1 MSSIPNEVL
10 STLCNDAYKY
20 RGKFSHEALQLLF
33 YSQTLSSAQLL
44 SIFTEVDKTQPTLLY
59 WCALLINSTLF
70 TEIYPESTLNNFLYI
85 KKIQSFNPYYFQ
97 KFIESFN
104 PVLLKSICMS
114 QHELLYSWAEG
125 LKDLINYPG
134 LKCCIQYLKF
144 RLKADLFLRLE
155 FVVNEEDLNLVLS
168 LLQDFEKLYSVFKDF
183 LKFFDKVFRF
193 ILKLVRKSL
202 NDLTKKSICVNIINV
217 LGKYQDGFGKRNLKV
232 FENIEKKLGCGRMVK
247 MNEIQIVNDVQ
258 ICPGF
263 DARSI
268 RLEQYPVYQM
278 EYKNFGVRVFKGFTE
293 GQVRIAAKEYTIYN
307 SEFDFRSV
315 NEEIRVLTFLNQN
328 SQVFTTFP
336 KLYQVLNF
344 QNRIILYMEDAGSNL
359 MDVMTEYRRKG
370 QLIDPNTIEVWMV
383 QLIESLSWLSNCRI
397 FHRNI
402 KPHNIL
408 LSSDSKIKLIDFRFS
423 TECDTIES
431 SMLATVLN
439 PIQGPEG
446 YLAPELVEA
455 ISNGETV
462 AKYKIGKA
470 DIYSLGLSLLQ
481 IFTLEKITGLNL
493 PGNYSSILQKINKI
507 KANDWVKNLL
517 SKMLL
522 EDRKE
527 RLSFCKCLELIPY
540 GTNTSHF

>member
-1 MSSIPNEVL
+1 
-10 STLCNDAYKY
+10 
-20 RGKFSHEALQLLF
+20 
-33 YSQTLSSAQLL
+33 
-44 SIFTEVDKTQPTLLY
+44 
-59 WCALLINSTLF
+59 
-70 TEIYPESTLNNFLYI
+70 
-85 KKIQSFNPYYFQ
+85 
-97 KFIESFN
+97 
-104 PVLLKSICMS
+104 
-114 QHELLYSWAEG
+114 
-125 LKDLINYPG
+125 
-134 LKCCIQYLKF
+134 
-144 RLKADLFLRLE
+144 
-155 FVVNEEDLNLVLS
+155 
-168 LLQDFEKLYSVFKDF
+168 
-183 LKFFDKVFRF
+183 
-193 ILKLVRKSL
+193 
-202 NDLTKKSICVNIINV
+202 
-217 LGKYQDGFGKRNLKV
+217 
-232 FENIEKKLGCGRMVK
+232 
-247 MNEIQIVNDVQ
+247 
-258 ICPGF
+258 
-263 DARSI
+263 
-268 RLEQYPVYQM
+268 
-278 EYKNFGVRVFKGFTE
+278 
-293 GQVRIAAKEYTIYN
+293 
-307 SEFDFRSV
+307 
-315 NEEIRVLTFLNQN
+315 
-328 SQVFTTFP
+328 
-336 KLYQVLNF
+336 
-344 QNRIILYMEDAGSNL
+344 

-431 SMLATVLN
+431 SMLPTVLN

-493 PGNYSSILQKINKI
+493 PGNYPSILQKINKI